1 MGGKKKTGKGKCP
14 TKKPKSKV
22 EKYLEDLQ
30 HLTPADRIAEVRC
43 FWESTTPD
51 ERLDLLK
58 ISISDLRAY
67 TASKVLLIE
76 KEREASIADSIAQ
89 NVPPP
94 IFLDPNWSDV
104 LESGLK
110 RSQAR
115 DTWKQWQWPPGKKAF
130 YDTETF
136 KKYLQSTILPSEL
149 AGLLPP
155 EPDANSKCPEKP
167 AEAAFRKRMSDLL
180 TKIQEAQRVAQEE
193 SQAALRRIPRKGEV
207 VTQTRDPSVDMI
219 IAIFE
224 VMQNEHAAI
233 YQSVLLPVTEFVCEL
248 LPEGSRVT
256 TASELHFEDLD
267 NLPLDDCVRISE
279 WLTEKVDAYAS
290 KLRADEAEIKQAEE
304 EGLDEEPIAE
314 VDLFSL
320 FGSDGKERTAAAA
333 AVVHGHPNGENDDAT
348 VSSRT
353 ADLGEELVDDD
364 TLPSVDNSK
373 ILTVNSKWLWH
384 LQTRLL
390 GEDGQ
395 PKKCKPEEDPQQ
407 FGLVLEWVYGT
418 IVATAEKARD
428 CAHRSLGMSL
438 PNAEGAVAFLKGCL
452 EDQAILEGQAKE
464 ARELMDDMVN
474 SRKVGSE
481 LALKYG
487 QSTLIPKRVV
497 AMKVVADSS
506 DNGKVDAQE
515 EHAVAAAAPLP
526 DEIILAALE
535 REKLLTQAK
544 LFSMKM
550 EHQAQQRRLRS
561 VHSQIRQLE
570 PEHERLKA
578 ELEALKSGGRGNS
591 DEGSGSF
598 RTGAEA
604 ERHRTLAAEASIEE
618 QMEVQAAMR
627 KARDNLAKFIPE
639 REELE
644 RQMICRDKEI
654 GHLSNWGDIQAKA
667 IKDWK
672 AAMAAVADGDATA
685 IIDAVAA
692 LEEGR
697 GSDVVNAQTL
707 NKLRSHFESA
717 TRAQLYDDEDDQKIS
732 NKINAQ
738 LGGLEAALEEGR
750 VALLHIESFA
760 INVACD
766 DPGIIIGSS
775 LVLPFLQ
782 ERLDRKALEYKDKEA
797 ARAEVL
803 VMQMELETAEKE
815 RAEKEKKLKA
825 KAKAKEKERSQK
837 EKERAQILAKQKAEE
852 DAKAAEEAKK
862 RAAVEEARQRRAAE
876 AEAARREEEEMMEKR
891 RLELLSDE
899 NSYWRQRL
907 EQDELAIAQ
916 MKMEAELVKDE
927 TLSAPTSSSSTNE
940 EQRQGKKKKINSNRG
955 KKDTVDS
962 AEEDGFI
969 STSRQASRN
978 TNNNKK
984 AEEGQRKEKESRK
997 EQNKKQKQQQ
1007 MSQQQVGNAPPATTT
1022 AAAMLAMPGSNTAL
1036 PLTTAAATV
1045 TRAPSPPTPEVSSRQ
1060 CSATQEPPPS
1070 VGPSYDSNGN
1080 SAPQSSSSSQRDVY
1094 SDAGSDTA
1102 TTLQP
1107 QQAQEQEEQ
1116 QNYVDALHAPQLQQQ
1131 QQQQQPPHTLPL
1143 PQGVMMMPPYMAPQR
1158 MFPPPHPTMHH
1169 HPYHQMP
1176 HYPQHM
1182 MPPPPLQSMQHYGHA
1197 MASPPPPPPP
1207 GRPNRASGR
1216 GNGGAVP
1223 ATKLRVTA
1231 QEFVPSG
1238 MLLNIANETITNN
1251 IESASDGVINEAE
1264 SLETVASSG
1273 TEDQGGTFILKRD
1286 SPRGKVYNNA
1296 AAASCPSPEE
1306 LTKQQQ
1312 DKTEGEAALLEKL
1325 KLIKGLT
1332 NAPGAYNCFLNVIVQ
1347 SLWHLTS
1354 FRGALLRVSPQ
1365 ELAKKGAKPADVSL
1379 LIALQSLFKALSTT
1393 EHPFSSTS
1401 SADDKVVSI
1410 SPRELRRALS
1420 GLRSTPTTTTT
1431 TSSAAAVISSS
1442 NSSTASTPP
1451 TLESPSVSAPSS
1463 ARFEM
1468 SEMHD
1473 ASEVLVEIFDALHR
1487 ADVGDHNYKD
1497 PTLPRSVQIP
1507 STWVNTTPS
1516 SHQQE
1521 KDGGSTDSSN
1531 NAVWGDGAGLQKVK
1545 QAPPSFTRR
1554 GDNVIGLSFVQRIFG
1569 LEMLVPTA
1577 SSQSSSSSS
1586 SNNGNVQALHF
1597 WKYIHLIPS
1606 TVLRAASS
1614 SSYSNSSSNSKHDC
1628 FETKLIAAETS
1639 NGTTPLP
1646 LLESQPTVLSL
1657 GIVWEGERLPEGAI
1671 ATAMK
1676 AVDTTIDIS
1685 KVFGGVDSADHR
1697 YQLKCV
1703 VSYVQSH
1710 YKAFILNEEVGKWLL
1725 FDDSEVSLVG
1735 TWGDVLSLVEKHR
1748 LQPSVLLYEHQ

>member
-1 MGGKKKTGKGKCP
+1 MGGKKKIGKGKCP

-22 EKYLEDLQ
+22 EKYLADLQ
-30 HLTPADRIAEVRC
+30 YLTPADRIAEVRS

-58 ISISDLRAY
+58 VSISDLRAY

-76 KEREASIADSIAQ
+76 KEREASIADSISQ

-115 DTWKQWQWPPGKKAF
+115 DTWKQWKWPPGSKAF
-130 YDTETF
+130 YDTEAF
-136 KKYLQSTILPSEL
+136 KKYLQSTILPAEL
-149 AGLLPP
+149 AALLPQ

-180 TKIQEAQRVAQEE
+180 TKIQEAQRAAQEE

-256 TASELHFEDLD
+256 TGSELHFEDLD
-267 NLPLDDCVRISE
+267 NLPSDDCVRISE

-320 FGSDGKERTAAAA
+320 LGPDGKERAATA
-333 AVVHGHPNGENDDAT
+333 AVVHGHGNGGENDADNDD
-348 VSSRT
+348 T

-364 TLPSVDNSK
+364 TLPPVDDIK

-438 PNAEGAVAFLKGCL
+438 PNAEAAVAFLKGCL
-452 EDQAILEGQAKE
+452 EDQAVLEGQARE

-487 QSTLIPKRVV
+487 QSTLIPKQVV
-497 AMKVVADSS
+497 AVKVVGGSND
-506 DNGKVDAQE
+506 GKGDIQE
-515 EHAVAAAAPLP
+515 KHAVATAAPLP
-526 DEIILAALE
+526 DEIVLAALE
-535 REKLLTQAK
+535 REKVLTKAK

-578 ELEALKSGGRGNS
+578 ELEVLKSGGRGNG
-591 DEGSGSF
+591 DEVSF

-604 ERHRTLAAEASIEE
+604 ERHRTLAAEASIEQ

-627 KARDNLAKFIPE
+627 KARDQLARFIPE

-654 GHLSNWGDIQAKA
+654 GHHSNWGDIQAKA

-685 IIDAVAA
+685 VIDAVAA

-707 NKLRSHFESA
+707 DKLRSHFESA
-717 TRAQLYDDEDDQKIS
+717 TRAQLYDDEDDKKIS
-732 NKINAQ
+732 NKINTQ
-738 LGGLEAALEEGR
+738 LGELEAALEEGR

-782 ERLDRKALEYKDKEA
+782 ERMDRKALEYKDKEA
-797 ARAEVL
+797 AKAEVL

-837 EKERAQILAKQKAEE
+837 EKERAQVLAKQKAEE

-862 RAAVEEARQRRAAE
+862 KAEVEEARQRRAAE

-891 RLELLSDE
+891 RLELLADE

-927 TLSAPTSSSSTNE
+927 TLSAATSSSSTNE
-940 EQRQGKKKKINSNRG
+940 GQRQGKKKNNSNRG

-969 STSRQASRN
+969 STSRQVRRN
-978 TNNNKK
+978 NNNNKK

-1007 MSQQQVGNAPPATTT
+1007 MSGQHIGNAPPAPTTAAFMLDMPCSNIVSTTT
-1022 AAAMLAMPGSNTAL
+1022 AAAP
-1036 PLTTAAATV
+1036 V

-1080 SAPQSSSSSQRDVY
+1080 SAPQLSSSSQRDVN
-1094 SDAGSDTA
+1094 SDAGSDTS

-1107 QQAQEQEEQ
+1107 QQEQEHKEQ
-1116 QNYVDALHAPQLQQQ
+1116 QKHVDAMHASQLQ

-1158 MFPPPHPTMHH
+1158 MYFPPHPTMHH

-1176 HYPQHM
+1176 HYPHHM
-1182 MPPPPLQSMQHYGHA
+1182 MPPPPSQSMQHYGHA
-1197 MASPPPPPPP
+1197 MASAPPPPPP
-1207 GRPNRASGR
+1207 GRPNRASDSGK

-1238 MLLNIANETITNN
+1238 MLLNVATAPTTNN
-1251 IESASDGVINEAE
+1251 IKSASDGVSNENE
-1264 SLETVASSG
+1264 SLESVASSG
-1273 TEDQGGTFILKRD
+1273 TEDQGGAFKLKRD
-1286 SPRGKVYNNA
+1286 SPRGKVYDNA
-1296 AAASCPSPEE
+1296 AAASRPSPEE

-1312 DKTEGEAALLEKL
+1312 DKTEEEAALLEKL

-1365 ELAKKGAKPADVSL
+1365 ELTRKGAKPADVSL
-1379 LIALQSLFKALSTT
+1379 LIALQSLFKALSAT
-1393 EHPFSSTS
+1393 EHPSSISS

-1410 SPRELRRALS
+1410 SPRELRHALS
-1420 GLRSTPTTTTT
+1420 GLRSTTNTTTTT
-1431 TSSAAAVISSS
+1431 NTTATTMTTYASPAAISSS
-1442 NSSTASTPP
+1442 HSSMASIPP
-1451 TLESPSVSAPSS
+1451 PPESSSMSAPSS
-1463 ARFEM
+1463 ARFDV

-1487 ADVGDHNYKD
+1487 ADVGDHDNND

-1516 SHQQE
+1516 SQQQE
-1521 KDGGSTDSSN
+1521 KEDSSSDN
-1531 NAVWGDGAGLQKVK
+1531 SNAVWGDGAGLQKVK

-1554 GDNVIGLSFVQRIFG
+1554 GDKVIGLSFVQRIFG

-1577 SSQSSSSSS
+1577 SSRSSSSSS
-1586 SNNGNVQALHF
+1586 SGGNAEALHF

-1606 TVLRAASS
+1606 TVLRATI
-1614 SSYSNSSSNSKHDC
+1614 SSSNSKDDS
-1628 FETKLIAAETS
+1628 FEAKLIAAETS

-1646 LLESQPTVLSL
+1646 LLESRPTVLSL

-1685 KVFGGVDSADHR
+1685 KVFGGGDTADHR

-1735 TWGDVLSLVEKHR
+1735 TWGDVLRLVEKHR